1 MAGDEPLANAEA
13 EAAGDEQPVV
23 PFLDV
28 FIGGFWT
35 GLEPMF
41 LLTFL
46 IAAIGA
52 LGFM

>member
-1 MAGDEPLANAEA
+1 MAADAPLGDAAADEP
-13 EAAGDEQPVV
+13 PV

-28 FIGGFWT
+28 FIGGFWA

-46 IAAIGA
+46 VAALGA

>member
-1 MAGDEPLANAEA
+1 MADDAPLRDAGADEL
-13 EAAGDEQPVV
+13 V

-46 IAAIGA
+46 IAALGA